1 MNLAQISQVIPIIAA
16 STTKQQ
22 IIETVV
28 AAKVKAVLQKMMNIA
43 HYKTCWNVVTK
54 LFNTPRVYVY
64 KIYFMII
71 FNSFVEYCIKLND
84 FIRNISIL
92 FSFVCNPNFL
102 ILLEVAHDVCR
113 LAKVIVIL
121 LRMDYSMCFQAKVCC
136 YVAVS
141 TK

>member
-1 MNLAQISQVIPIIAA
+1 
-16 STTKQQ
+16 
-22 IIETVV
+22 
-28 AAKVKAVLQKMMNIA
+28 MMNIA

-84 FIRNISIL
+84 FIRNINIL
-92 FSFVCNPNFL
+92 FSFVRNPNFL

-121 LRMDYSMCFQAKVCC
+121 LRMDYSMCF
-136 YVAVS
+136 
-141 TK
+141 